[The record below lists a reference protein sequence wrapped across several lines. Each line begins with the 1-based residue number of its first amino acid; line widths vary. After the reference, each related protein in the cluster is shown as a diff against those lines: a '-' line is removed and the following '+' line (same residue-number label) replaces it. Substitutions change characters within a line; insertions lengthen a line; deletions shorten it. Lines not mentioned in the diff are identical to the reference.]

1 MKNRNL
7 VVAVVCAIFAGMLF
21 SSSLQAQE
29 TARLDRQYGQDMLR
43 TVANAV
49 RKHYYDPKFHGLNFD
64 ALVTEAKARID
75 KSPSLDYSMS
85 VIAAML
91 DNFNDGQLFFFPPEH
106 ATILDPGW
114 REDMVG
120 NHYYIVNVCPGT
132 DTAAKLKPGDEILAI
147 NGYQPTLDNY
157 WKLEYLFWHLRPSP
171 QVHLTVRNIDGTVH
185 SLDVAAKQIKY
196 SHVTD
201 MADPNQ
207 NKNYHRINDANYH
220 LYDYRTEEL
229 GDLMILKLPTFEY
242 SQDEVDS
249 MKHKA
254 LKHRLLIIDLRDVET
269 GSLDTDGLEYLVGSF
284 FDKDVKIADRIGRKD
299 MKPLVAKSR
308 GAFTGKLIV
317 LVNSRSM
324 ADAELFARVIQLE
337 KRGII
342 IGDHTRG
349 STMEAQFYFYN
360 LGSNTTIS
368 YYLSITDAN
377 LIMADGKSL
386 EHVGVTPDEVMLPTA
401 ADLAAGRDPV
411 LAHAAQE
418 LGVKLSPEDAGKMF
432 PYLWPLE

>member
-1 MKNRNL
+1 MKNRN
-7 VVAVVCAIFAGMLF
+7 VVVVCAIFAGMLF
-21 SSSLQAQE
+21 SSFLQAQQN
-29 TARLDRQYGQDMLR
+29 AKLDRQYGQDMLQ

-49 RKHYYDPKFHGLNFD
+49 RKQYYDPKFHGLNFD
-64 ALVTEAKARID
+64 AVVAEAKARID
-75 KSPSLDYSMS
+75 KSTSLDYSMS

-91 DNFNDGQLFFFPPEH
+91 DNFNDAQLFFFPPQH
-106 ATILDPGW
+106 ATILVPGW

-120 NHYYIVNVCPGT
+120 NHCYVVEVRPGT
-132 DTAAKLKPGDEILAI
+132 DAATKLKLGDEILSI

-157 WKLEYLFWHLRPSP
+157 WKLEYLFWNLRPSP
-171 QVHLTVRNIDGTVH
+171 QVHLTVRNIDGMVH

-207 NKNYHRINDANYH
+207 NKNYHRIDEANYH
-220 LYDYRTEEL
+220 RYDYRTEEL
-229 GDLMILKLPTFEY
+229 GDLMILKLPTLEY
-242 SQDEVDS
+242 SQDEVDN

-254 LKHRLLIIDLRDVET
+254 MKHKSLIIDLRDADT
-269 GSLDTDGLEYLVGSF
+269 GSLDADGLEYLVGSF

-299 MKPLVAKSR
+299 MKPLIAKTR

-317 LVNSRSM
+317 LVNNRTM
-324 ADAELFARVIQLE
+324 IDAELFARVIQLE

-342 IGDHTRG
+342 IGDRTPG
-349 STMEAQFYFYN
+349 SAMESKYYFYDV
-360 LGSNTTIS
+360 GGNTTIS

-418 LGVKLSPEDAGKMF
+418 LGVKLIPEDAGKMF